1 MLKKPVRQDGM
12 VASGDLTMVEVISY
26 LVSASC
32 IGGLSW
38 VVVGTMAGAR
48 RREKNRRLEQGLAEY
63 LQEMTTSKTN

>member
-1 MLKKPVRQDGM
+1 M
-12 VASGDLTMVEVISY
+12 AEVVSY

-48 RREKNRRLEQGLAEY
+48 RRKKNRRLERGLAAY
-63 LQEMTTSKTN
+63 LREKTTAKTN